1 MSEELGEKPVTG
13 TQSIDR
19 ACDLLI
25 RVINSEDPQT
35 LSELVAATG
44 LAKGTTSRIL
54 SALERSGLLARSTV
68 GGFEAGPV
76 LNQFAV
82 RGGAYTALIGSL
94 TPAMERIADITHE
107 TVSLAVTGHNGIDNI
122 AQVEGS
128 YLLGSRNW
136 VGESVPSHCSA
147 AGKVLIAFGGATVPS
162 TLAPRT
168 TTDFGLLDQH
178 IRKAREV
185 GYAVIRNELE
195 QGLIAVAIPVLGA
208 NGKAIAA
215 LSVSGP
221 AERITPGDELHIA
234 QLMRRE
240 LNQVQ
245 GLQQEGAA

>member
-1 MSEELGEKPVTG
+1 M
-13 TQSIDR
+13 
-19 ACDLLI
+19 
-25 RVINSEDPQT
+25 
-35 LSELVAATG
+35 
-44 LAKGTTSRIL
+44 
-54 SALERSGLLARSTV
+54 
-68 GGFEAGPV
+68 
-76 LNQFAV
+76 
-82 RGGAYTALIGSL
+82 
-94 TPAMERIADITHE
+94 
-107 TVSLAVTGHNGIDNI
+107 
-122 AQVEGS
+122 
-128 YLLGSRNW
+128 
-136 VGESVPSHCSA
+136 PSHCSA

-168 TTDFGLLDQH
+168 TETITDFALLDQH
-178 IRKAREV
+178 VRKAREV